1 MTPAEAAEGLVE
13 SLENGLTKRKTDLE
27 ENGEGNEEKTEICP
41 ETMRK

>member
-13 SLENGLTKRKTDLE
+13 SLKNGLTKRKTDLE
-27 ENGEGNEEKTEICP
+27 ENRESNREKTVIRP